1 MPETANIF
9 PEVTTINTLITK
21 KEDVLNHLK
30 SISNLTE
37 DEKQWLTDTYNQ
49 ALGELNAKTDD
60 EKNKVIGNMSNLITT
75 LRDKITQEK
84 NDKDELKDETIDSET
99 EIQNQILDIENETKW
114 RLEDFK
120 NSLESELV
128 SNTSTNAPNGT
139 VEQTPSEVISEVS
152 EFFQKPAGTSL
163 STEVEGPKSFISKML
178 LELATTLKDT
188 PFIGAFLAPMIAKIE
203 WYGDGGLE
211 TKQIAEEACNAIN
224 KHASNFKVT
233 KVSDKVA
240 LVIKMQEIWLP
251 IIHTDGESKTSYAT
265 QIIDYIF
272 TGKIE
277 HLEALPHDTNTDM
290 IKAVRGKF
298 LTDKDD
304 ETLKNKEPISKLLW
318 LFDINESNKDSMIA
332 ICDEAGKVT
341 ENEEI
346 VEEVIA
352 PTPAEIQVNT
362 ENEALSTKI
371 SWVDTSIDELS
382 KIIWTEGQN
391 TLTKDTI
398 IKNSEIIHDIDLKLA
413 EIETESTNSDSM
425 KTEYTTVKDKF
436 QKITEKYRFSGVK
449 EITTDYNERIIP
461 WDLAVYDESLNDI
474 QFKKL
479 IAVSPTQ
486 DVAYFYVENFKAAN
500 NNTENW
506 VSGYMRVILSEDDP
520 YYHDTGAAFFESA
533 DLGENA
539 YSKIKH
545 MESSVSNDNF
555 ATLEREWSGTL
566 WDSNVDWKQDTEWEK
581 KIIHLGLK
589 TTNEVDSGSDYS

>member
-1 MPETANIF
+1 M
-9 PEVTTINTLITK
+9 
-21 KEDVLNHLK
+21 
-30 SISNLTE
+30 
-37 DEKQWLTDTYNQ
+37 
-49 ALGELNAKTDD
+49 
-60 EKNKVIGNMSNLITT
+60 
-75 LRDKITQEK
+75 
-84 NDKDELKDETIDSET
+84 
-99 EIQNQILDIENETKW
+99 
-114 RLEDFK
+114 
-120 NSLESELV
+120 
-128 SNTSTNAPNGT
+128 
-139 VEQTPSEVISEVS
+139 
-152 EFFQKPAGTSL
+152 
-163 STEVEGPKSFISKML
+163 
-178 LELATTLKDT
+178 
-188 PFIGAFLAPMIAKIE
+188 
-203 WYGDGGLE
+203 
-211 TKQIAEEACNAIN
+211 
-224 KHASNFKVT
+224 
-233 KVSDKVA
+233 
-240 LVIKMQEIWLP
+240 
-251 IIHTDGESKTSYAT
+251 
-265 QIIDYIF
+265 
-272 TGKIE
+272 
-277 HLEALPHDTNTDM
+277 
-290 IKAVRGKF
+290 
-298 LTDKDD
+298 
-304 ETLKNKEPISKLLW
+304 
-318 LFDINESNKDSMIA
+318 
-332 ICDEAGKVT
+332 
-341 ENEEI
+341 
-346 VEEVIA
+346 
-352 PTPAEIQVNT
+352 
-362 ENEALSTKI
+362 
-371 SWVDTSIDELS
+371 S

-581 KIIHLGLK
+581 KIIQLGLK